1 MNTGGQEQPGSHVS
15 RIVRMDPKAKF
26 WVLPLVSPRSG
37 LHTPVTEGS
46 YSKLLGGTRQG
57 EGMSCLVSPRPADG
71 GVSLWTSQR
80 EGFPGDG
87 PSFLA
92 TLLRQVCPATRTMD
106 TCVRQG
112 RFPPWHLPPVL
123 ACSSLRTSER
133 LGPAFWP
140 SVPLDREGE
149 RPYGEGLLGQSGLTC
164 PWTEGRP
171 GGWAGRMA
179 SERGRCLPLQCP
191 PYPPR
196 WCGLVSGSG
205 GVGAVGPLLQE
216 KSQDQIRSVRQ
227 VNTGRWDVA
236 SGR

>member
-1 MNTGGQEQPGSHVS
+1 M
-15 RIVRMDPKAKF
+15 
-26 WVLPLVSPRSG
+26 
-37 LHTPVTEGS
+37 
-46 YSKLLGGTRQG
+46 
-57 EGMSCLVSPRPADG
+57 
-71 GVSLWTSQR
+71 SLWTSQR